1 MYYLD
6 TMIARLAWI
15 LLCCS
20 IYWFSAVPGV
30 LKHNYLVW
38 MFEKKKGVSKY
49 IFLQRHVLMKILHIP
64 TKTANNVF
72 KIISV
77 LKKGQ

>member
-6 TMIARLAWI
+6 TIIARLAWI
-15 LLCCS
+15 HLCCS
-20 IYWFSAVPGV
+20 IYCFSAVPGV
-30 LKHNYLVW
+30 LKHNYLVR

-49 IFLQRHVLMKILHIP
+49 IFLQRRVLMKILHIL
-64 TKTANNVF
+64 TKTGHNIF
-72 KIISV
+72 KIIRM